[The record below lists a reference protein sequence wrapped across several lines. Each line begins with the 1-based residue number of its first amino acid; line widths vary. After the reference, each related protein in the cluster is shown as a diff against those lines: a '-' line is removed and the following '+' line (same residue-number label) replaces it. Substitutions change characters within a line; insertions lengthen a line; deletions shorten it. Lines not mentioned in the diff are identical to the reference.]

1 MILSRSPWKSSEDLR
16 RLTRLFSRNSA
27 WELAIVA
34 NPFFNLFRKEG
45 EELQERWK
53 SASPPFFFFFPV
65 SAISF
70 NSRNHLVAMLW
81 RRHWQEHL
89 KKGGDFPE
97 MGDHVT
103 LREDRHVENLRG
115 PISVFGD
122 FHAFFFFS
130 STIEPPS
137 FLRYFL
143 FEKFP
148 F

>member
-1 MILSRSPWKSSEDLR
+1 METFFLGVQIPPDIVQNVLGTPRRQHWRIKGGLFIELFRGVIDILKKGGLFSFFLLTVMILSRSPWKSSEDLR

-70 NSRNHLVAMLW
+70 NSRNHLVAML
-81 RRHWQEHL
+81 
-89 KKGGDFPE
+89 
-97 MGDHVT
+97 
-103 LREDRHVENLRG
+103 
-115 PISVFGD
+115 
-122 FHAFFFFS
+122 
-130 STIEPPS
+130 
-137 FLRYFL
+137 
-143 FEKFP
+143 
-148 F
+148 